1 MTLFLS
7 EKQVSNLLTM
17 PEALQVVEEA
27 FRHVATGEALQQPRR
42 RLIMPKGIYHIM
54 PAADLQTETFGVK
67 LYTSFSPRTRF
78 LFLLYSSQNGDLLA
92 VIEADKLGQVRTGA
106 ASGIATKLLANHADP
121 LRVGLFGAG
130 WQAETQIE
138 AVCTACTVQQV
149 LVYSRTPERR
159 EAFCN
164 KMSTLLR
171 QDIRPA
177 ESPEE
182 VVRNSNV
189 IITATNSIS
198 PVLQGAWLR
207 PGTHINAVGSNMLI
221 RQELDIETI
230 RRSDLIVVDSI
241 EQARLEAGDLL
252 PAFERGY
259 FRWEQ
264 AVELAQIV
272 NRQHPGRT
280 KPEQITLF
288 KSLGVALEDVA
299 VATHVYKKALHQ
311 GIGEERPFWIEPLP

>member
-7 EKQVSNLLTM
+7 EKQVSELLTM
-17 PEALQVVEEA
+17 SEALQVVEEA
-27 FRHVATGEALQQPRR
+27 FRHVAAGEVIQHPRR
-42 RLIMPKGIYHIM
+42 RIIMPRGIYHM
-54 PAADLQTETFGVK
+54 MAAADLKSATFGIK
-67 LYTSFSPRTRF
+67 LYTSFPPRTRF

-92 VIEADKLGQVRTGA
+92 VMEADKLGQVRTGA
-106 ASGIATKLLANHADP
+106 ASGIATKLLANRADP
-121 LRVGLFGAG
+121 LCVGLFGSG

-138 AVCTACTVQQV
+138 AVCTACTVKQV
-149 LVYSRTPERR
+149 LVYSRSPERR

-164 KMSTLLR
+164 KMGTLLQ
-171 QDIRPA
+171 QDISPM

-189 IITATNSIS
+189 IITVTNSRS
-198 PVLQGAWLR
+198 PVFQGEWLQ

-230 RRSDLIVVDSI
+230 RRSDLIVVDSL

-264 AVELAQIV
+264 AMELAQIV
-272 NRQHPGRT
+272 HGKHPGRT

-288 KSLGVALEDVA
+288 KSLGIALEDVA

-311 GIGEERPFWIEPLP
+311 GIGEERSFWTEPLS